1 MKDIKEYLN
10 ESTKLD
16 NDKEYQVYVNGKL
29 DKTFIENSKKWKK
42 KPEVGQGWYA
52 GGTVFKIMKIED
64 DKVYVEEDKECKP

>member
-29 DKTFIENSKKWKK
+29 DKTFTENSKKWKK

>member
-1 MKDIKEYLN
+1 MRDIKEYLN

-29 DKTFIENSKKWKK
+29 DKTFTENSKKWKK

-52 GGTVFKIMKIED
+52 GGTVFKIVKIED
-64 DKVYVEEDKECKP
+64 DKVYAEEDKEC